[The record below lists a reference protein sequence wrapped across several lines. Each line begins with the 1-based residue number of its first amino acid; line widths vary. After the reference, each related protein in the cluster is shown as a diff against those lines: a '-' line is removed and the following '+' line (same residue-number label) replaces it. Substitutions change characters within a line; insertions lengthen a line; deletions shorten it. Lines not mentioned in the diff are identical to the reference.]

1 MKETILKYQELIYKI
16 LSKYKYDKYYQDD
29 YVEEGVLAL
38 INAYDTF
45 NESNNTSFCTY
56 AYNCINNKFK
66 DIFKKRKFD
75 EISLNSKVK
84 DNLYLLDIIPSKEED
99 ILMKLIIKETK
110 KELQDIIYHKL
121 KDKDRFIICSLY
133 GIGTRKIT
141 QKELANKLSCTQG
154 CIAKNH
160 NRILNLIRKS
170 LEY

>member
-1 MKETILKYQELIYKI
+1 MEETIIKYKELIYKI

-29 YVEEGVLAL
+29 YFQEGVMAL

-45 NESNNTSFCTY
+45 NENNNTLFCTY

-99 ILMKLIIKETK
+99 ILMNLIIKETK
-110 KELQDIIYHKL
+110 KELQDIIYHRL

-141 QKELANKLSCTQG
+141 QKKLANILSCTQS